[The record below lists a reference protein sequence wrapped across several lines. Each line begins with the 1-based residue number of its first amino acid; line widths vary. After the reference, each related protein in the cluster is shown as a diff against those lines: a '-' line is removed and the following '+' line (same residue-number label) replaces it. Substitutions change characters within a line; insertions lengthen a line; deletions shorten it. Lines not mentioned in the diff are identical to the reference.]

1 MSKTVKYLI
10 IGIIGGILTMIGDCL
25 LLGADSTGAADAI
38 EKYSMIASQV
48 SYLRI
53 GLAGSFGFV
62 GIPVSVL
69 GSYVLY
75 MLTVDKDTR
84 LAKLYRYSLYGFAA
98 TGGAIHIV
106 CCYLVTG
113 LKKDMEA
120 GNIDLVMSVF
130 EEQAGYL
137 IPCFALFLAIYGIHV
152 VTMFLLVIKK
162 KTAFPAWFCVFNPL
176 IFKIVINAIGG
187 LGTNAFFNGLA
198 CSNMSLGSTIIF
210 AVWLAAIYRRKA
222 EWEQ

>member
-1 MSKTVKYLI
+1 M
-10 IGIIGGILTMIGDCL
+10 
-25 LLGADSTGAADAI
+25 
-38 EKYSMIASQV
+38 
-48 SYLRI
+48 
-53 GLAGSFGFV
+53 
-62 GIPVSVL
+62 
-69 GSYVLY
+69 
-75 MLTVDKDTR
+75 
-84 LAKLYRYSLYGFAA
+84 
-98 TGGAIHIV
+98 
-106 CCYLVTG
+106 TG

-120 GNIDLVMSVF
+120 GNTDLVMSVI

-137 IPCFALFLAIYGIHV
+137 IPCFALFLTIYGIHV

-176 IFKIVINAIGG
+176 IFKIVINAVGG

>member
-25 LLGADSTGAADAI
+25 LLGADSSGAADVM
-38 EKYSMIASQV
+38 EKYSLIASQV

-75 MLTVDKDTR
+75 MLTDDKDSR

-98 TGGAIHIV
+98 TGGAIHII

-113 LKKDMEA
+113 LKK
-120 GNIDLVMSVF
+120 NIETGSSDLVMSVF

-137 IPCFALFLAIYGIHV
+137 IPCFALFLAVYGVHV
-152 VTMFLLVIKK
+152 VTMFMLIIKK
-162 KTAFPAWFCVFNPL
+162 KTAFPAWFCVSNPL
-176 IFKIVINAIGG
+176 VFKIVINAVGG
-187 LGTNAFFNGLA
+187 LGTSAFFNGLA
-198 CSNMSLGSTIIF
+198 CSNMSLGSVIIF
-210 AVWLAAIYRRKA
+210 AVWLIAVYGRKSK
-222 EWEQ
+222 WEQ

>member
-10 IGIIGGILTMIGDCL
+10 IGIIGGILTMLGDCM
-25 LLGADSTGAADAI
+25 LLGADSTDAADVI

-75 MLTVDKDTR
+75 MLTGDKDSR
-84 LAKLYRYSLYGFAA
+84 LTKLYRYSLYGFAA
-98 TGGAIHIV
+98 TGGAIHII

-113 LKKDMEA
+113 LKKNIEA
-120 GNIDLVMSVF
+120 GSSDLVMSVF
-130 EEQAGYL
+130 EEQTGYL
-137 IPCFALFLAIYGIHV
+137 IPCFALFLAIYGVHV
-152 VTMFLLVIKK
+152 VTMFMLIIKK

-176 IFKIVINAIGG
+176 VFKIVINAAGG
-187 LGTNAFFNGLA
+187 LGTSAFFNGLA

-210 AVWLAAIYRRKA
+210 AVWLAAIFRRKS